1 MPLPKS
7 RAPTALAAARQP
19 APDPRPNEPS
29 PTCLRAPARVPPFA
43 SAEAAWFWTAASLRA
58 RQDPG
63 ALPPGAGPCRPDEVV
78 KCLDALYRNRR
89 VELLHVRILRLWGWR
104 GVAPNP
110 AWARERCDWRLWREA
125 LDRLDGKLR
134 VLGLVA
140 GNAPGEAD
148 TDPRSASG
156 GPPAMQFPPQ

>member
-1 MPLPKS
+1 MPLAKPLTLPG
-7 RAPTALAAARQP
+7 APG
-19 APDPRPNEPS
+19 PRSGPNTPS
-29 PTCLRAPARVPPFA
+29 ATCLRAAMGAAPFA
-43 SAEAAWFWTAASLRA
+43 SAEAAWFWTAACLRA
-58 RQDPG
+58 QQEPGRPRPDP
-63 ALPPGAGPCRPDEVV
+63 GPCRPDDVV

-134 VLGLVA
+134 ARGIVA
-140 GNAPGEAD
+140 GSVPLESGPLKV
-148 TDPRSASG
+148 DPAWPVPCLANPG
-156 GPPAMQFPPQ
+156 GPQ